1 MERFFKW
8 CCRLREMVKGME
20 IKTWFKAFFSFRGK
34 MGRLGFFLTLVCALV
49 LTEFFCII
57 AYQLWLLYYPYP
69 CWQFNVN
76 VNLSW
81 SFGLLGIFTGILPI
95 TVLILL
101 NCTYMSLA
109 WGGTCGY
116 GFLIEA
122 VVIDVMFVFYILQC
136 LKRCRDLD
144 VSFWYCIVPLY
155 NPMAFLFYPGDRTDE
170 LLEMNSREYGG
181 K

>member
-1 MERFFKW
+1 
-8 CCRLREMVKGME
+8 MVKEMK
-20 IKTWFKAFFSFRGK
+20 IKTWFKEFFSLRGK

-57 AYQLWLLYYPYP
+57 AYQLWLLYEPYP
-69 CWQFNVN
+69 CFKFNVN

-81 SFGLLGIFTGILPI
+81 FFGLLGIFSGILPI
-95 TVLILL
+95 TVLILID
-101 NCTYMSLA
+101 CTYMSLV
-109 WGGTCGY
+109 WGGTYGY

-122 VVIDVMFVFYILQC
+122 IVIDVIFVFYIFQC

-144 VSFWYCIVPLY
+144 VSFWYCLVPLY
-155 NPMAFLFYPGDRTDE
+155 NPIAFLFSPGDRTDE
-170 LLEMNSREYGG
+170 LLDMNSREYGY